1 MKNYVT
7 VKELP
12 ANTYIIREET
22 VEDVA
27 LLYVIAGA
35 LNVSQKTV
43 DKKEEV
49 IITWSDSLYSYE
61 IMKYDLLN
69 KTNFDT
75 FLLLLELSICSA

>member
-49 IITWSDSLYSYE
+49 TIKWSFSLYD
-61 IMKYDLLN
+61 I
-69 KTNFDT
+69 
-75 FLLLLELSICSA
+75 

>member
-61 IMKYDLLN
+61 IW
-69 KTNFDT
+69 
-75 FLLLLELSICSA
+75 SIKQN

>member
-1 MKNYVT
+1 M
-7 VKELP
+7 KELP
-12 ANTYIIREET
+12 ANTYIIREEA

-49 IITWSDSLYSYE
+49 NVILFFRLFQWLCY
-61 IMKYDLLN
+61 
-69 KTNFDT
+69 
-75 FLLLLELSICSA
+75 

>member
-49 IITWSDSLYSYE
+49 IIT
-61 IMKYDLLN
+61 
-69 KTNFDT
+69 
-75 FLLLLELSICSA
+75 

>member
-49 IITWSDSLYSYE
+49 TIIWSYSLYSYE
-61 IMKYDLLN
+61 IIVYETELTLILLYS
-69 KTNFDT
+69 F
-75 FLLLLELSICSA
+75 

>member
-49 IITWSDSLYSYE
+49 NVSCFYSL
-61 IMKYDLLN
+61 
-69 KTNFDT
+69 
-75 FLLLLELSICSA
+75 CSFKML